1 MPGVMSGLAQPAR
14 QRRRQLGVNE
24 ETNAAASGFSQHQHR
39 MIGSLRRV
47 FQTGPDILGL
57 QARKV
62 REDFTLRHA
71 GGQQV
76 EHVACRNRWQLPM
89 LPMPERST

>member
-1 MPGVMSGLAQPAR
+1 MSGLAQPAR

-24 ETNAAASGFSQHQHR
+24 ETHAAASGFSQHR

-57 QARKV
+57 QVRKV
-62 REDFTLRHA
+62 REDFGYGHP